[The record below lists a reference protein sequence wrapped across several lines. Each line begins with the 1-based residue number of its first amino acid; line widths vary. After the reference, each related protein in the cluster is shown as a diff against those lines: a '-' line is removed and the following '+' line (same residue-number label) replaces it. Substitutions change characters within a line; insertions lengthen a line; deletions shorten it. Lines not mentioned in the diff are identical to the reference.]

1 MLKKR
6 KKGNAKDKVEAKK
19 DDSDHNELKKD
30 NFDENI
36 FINFV
41 NRNFGSEEN
50 YLNYLKNQ
58 ILIEQISGY
67 FENKITYPVNLSK
80 KIYNQLEEKRSFDIA
95 SIDKIFEAKSIKI
108 DPDISVE
115 EFYEKNKKNYFFD
128 ERRSFTYIYIDLN
141 ELKKR
146 ITIEENEILELYE
159 LQKKNEFSL
168 NVRFL
173 RQNLQTFSENHA

>member
-1 MLKKR
+1 MNLIACLVFRLTPHLRHLLLPNKHFYVR
-6 KKGNAKDKVEAKK
+6 KEWRLEKTFRKNILQNTLF
-19 DDSDHNELKKD
+19 HNELKKD

-80 KIYNQLEEKRSFDIA
+80 KIYNQLEETIIPFTVSTQKLLW
-95 SIDKIFEAKSIKI
+95 SIF
-108 DPDISVE
+108 
-115 EFYEKNKKNYFFD
+115 N
-128 ERRSFTYIYIDLN
+128 T
-141 ELKKR
+141 
-146 ITIEENEILELYE
+146 
-159 LQKKNEFSL
+159 
-168 NVRFL
+168 
-173 RQNLQTFSENHA
+173 